1 MKHLIWASRFRNRL
15 PMELGSLDIIDY
27 WFSEKSSKYWFS
39 STPEIDKEIKRRYE
53 ELWQSAADG
62 MYDEWQKSA
71 EGSLAL
77 VIILD
82 QFPLNMFRGQP
93 KSFQTES
100 KAVKIAL
107 NAINQGFDRKLSENK
122 LLFLFMPLM
131 HSENM
136 EDQDLQVKLFQ
147 KYNFNLEYSKHH
159 RDIVKRFGR
168 FPHRNAILVRK
179 NTEAEIKYLQSDSA
193 FKG

>member
-1 MKHLIWASRFRNRL
+1 MKHLIWASQFRNRL

-27 WFSEKSSKYWFS
+27 WFSENSEKHWFS
-39 STPEIDKEIKRRYE
+39 STPEIDKEIKQHYE
-53 ELWQSAADG
+53 QLWQSAADG
-62 MYDEWQKSA
+62 KYDEWQNSPK
-71 EGSLAL
+71 GSLAL

-82 QFPLNMFRGQP
+82 QFPLNMFRGHP

-100 KAVKIAL
+100 KAVKIAM
-107 NAINQGFDRKLSENK
+107 NAISHGFDRKLSEEK

-136 EDQDLQVKLFQ
+136 KDQDLQVRLFQ

-159 RDIVKRFGR
+159 RDIIKRFGR
-168 FPHRNAILVRK
+168 FPHRNDILGRK
-179 NTEAEIKYLQSDSA
+179 STEAEIKYLQSDSA

>member
-1 MKHLIWASRFRNRL
+1 
-15 PMELGSLDIIDY
+15 
-27 WFSEKSSKYWFS
+27 
-39 STPEIDKEIKRRYE
+39 
-53 ELWQSAADG
+53 
-62 MYDEWQKSA
+62 
-71 EGSLAL
+71 
-77 VIILD
+77 
-82 QFPLNMFRGQP
+82 MFRGQP

>member
-1 MKHLIWASRFRNRL
+1 
-15 PMELGSLDIIDY
+15 MELDSLDIIDY

-62 MYDEWQKSA
+62 MYDDWQNSA

-107 NAINQGFDRKLSENK
+107 NAINHGFDRKLSENK

-179 NTEAEIKYLQSDSA
+179 NTEAEIKYLQSDNA